1 MHLVWYLEK
10 EKKYGIEN
18 WSIDEVLNKEH
29 FYGKSHAENKHQKLV
44 PDLFLML
51 VNNPKQLLHA
61 RNSFKNKIF
70 WKRIIKNL

>member
-29 FYGKSHAENKHQKLV
+29 FYEKNHAENKHQKLV
-44 PDLFLML
+44 PDPF
-51 VNNPKQLLHA
+51 
-61 RNSFKNKIF
+61 F
-70 WKRIIKNL
+70 WFW